1 MTSAT
6 TRQAASQRPADAA
19 AGPGV
24 GSGVGVGIG
33 VGSGAGSGAGDLDAQ
48 SLAGLLE
55 RNARAHPDK
64 PAVIHPDGPRGNRG
78 PLPAGPARG
87 PAGIPAYGTL
97 TYGEL
102 QEAVEQ
108 LAAGFTRAGITK
120 GTKTVLMAPPGP
132 ELFALVFALFRIGAV
147 PVVVDPGM
155 GVRRMLHCYRT
166 VGAEAFIGPPLAHLV
181 RLLGRRT
188 FAGIRVPVTLGR
200 HRLGRARTLAAVRA
214 LGADSAR
221 RGGTAPV
228 AAGRDDLLM
237 IGFTTGSTGPAK
249 GVEYT
254 HRMALSIARQIETVH
269 GRTSEDTSLVTLP
282 FYGVLDLVYGSTL
295 VLAPLAPARVAQAD
309 PALVVDA
316 LERFRVTTMF
326 ASPALLRTL
335 ADHLTAAVPGRHELP
350 ALRCIVGGGAPVPD
364 TTVAALRRVL
374 HADARIHVTYG
385 ATEVLPI
392 TSIEAAELLGDP
404 AADAAPAEPAVDAA
418 PAEPAADAAPA
429 EPAAGGTA
437 ARAAEGAGTCVGRPV
452 PGTRVAIL
460 PVTDGP
466 LPRLGTGARLPV
478 GRVGEIAVHGASVS
492 PRYHRSPDA
501 DRLHKVL
508 DAAADATPDAADAA
522 AETGAAAVTSGSAP
536 QRTWHRTG
544 DLGYLDEEGRLWFC
558 GRAAQRVR
566 AEHRDLHTVR
576 CEGVFNAHPL
586 VRRTALVGITDTTD
600 AMDTTDAT
608 APYGTGPAAGP
619 ASGTTADSGWG
630 RGRGGAGGAGGAGQ
644 GPRRPQRP
652 VVCVETEGDLDA
664 EAWHRLVAELRAL
677 ACAHAPTTGLE
688 QAEFLRHPG
697 FPVDIRH
704 NAKIGREELARW
716 AERRLAPP
724 TPLLSRDR
732 AAQLVPL
739 AGWAYLVGGAVWA
752 ATAGV
757 PAARLPRVLWWTD
770 AVLSIGV
777 HAAQIPL
784 ALPRARAAGI
794 GRPAAVGL
802 TLLYGATWWRKL

>member
-1 MTSAT
+1 MTSAA
-6 TRQAASQRPADAA
+6 TRQPACHRPAAGTP
-19 AGPGV
+19 GPGP
-24 GSGVGVGIG
+24 
-33 VGSGAGSGAGDLDAQ
+33 GDLDAQ

-64 PAVIHPDGPRGNRG
+64 PAVIHPQPAARRMPGSG
-78 PLPAGPARG
+78 PAGPAG
-87 PAGIPAYGTL
+87 PAAPVRPPAYGTL

-102 QEAVEQ
+102 QRAVEQ

-200 HRLGRARTLAAVRA
+200 HRLGRARTLTAVRA

-228 AAGRDDLLM
+228 AAGSDDLLM

-254 HRMALSIARQIETVH
+254 HRMALSIARQIEAVH

-316 LERFRVTTMF
+316 LERFAVTTMF

-335 ADHLTAAVPGRHELP
+335 ADHLTAAAPGRHPLP
-350 ALRCIVGGGAPVPD
+350 ALRCVVGGGAPVPD

-374 HADARIHVTYG
+374 DADARIHVTYG

-392 TSIEAAELLGDP
+392 TSIEAAELLGTAP
-404 AADAAPAEPAVDAA
+404 AAAGAPASNG
-418 PAEPAADAAPA
+418 
-429 EPAAGGTA
+429 AGTATDTGPGAGAGTA

-466 LPRLGTGARLPV
+466 LPRLAAGARLPA
-478 GRVGEIAVHGASVS
+478 GRVGEIAVHGESVS

-501 DRLHKVL
+501 DRRHKVL
-508 DAAADATPDAADAA
+508 DEHEHEHEHKPEDAA
-522 AETGAAAVTSGSAP
+522 AAATGGDAP
-536 QRTWHRTG
+536 SHRTWHRTG
-544 DLGYLDEEGRLWFC
+544 DLGYLDDEGRLWFC

-586 VRRTALVGITDTTD
+586 VRRTALVGVTDT
-600 AMDTTDAT
+600 AT
-608 APYGTGPAAGP
+608 AP
-619 ASGTTADSGWG
+619 GTTADSGWG
-630 RGRGGAGGAGGAGQ
+630 TGTGTGSGSGRGRGRGGGGGDKGVRGG
-644 GPRRPQRP
+644 QRP
-652 VVCVETEGDLDA
+652 VVCVETEGDLGP
-664 EAWHRLVAELRAL
+664 EAWHRLVGELRAL

-688 QAEFLRHPG
+688 LAEFLRHPG

-724 TPLLSRDR
+724 APLLSRDR

-752 ATAGV
+752 ATVGV

-770 AVLSIGV
+770 AALSIAG

-784 ALPRARAAGI
+784 ALPRARAAGV

>member
-6 TRQAASQRPADAA
+6 TRQAASQRPAAGA
-19 AGPGV
+19 TGPGV
-24 GSGVGVGIG
+24 GSGP
-33 VGSGAGSGAGDLDAQ
+33 AAGDLDAQ

-64 PAVIHPDGPRGNRG
+64 PAVIHPDGPGG
-78 PLPAGPARG
+78 PLGALPTGPARAAAR
-87 PAGIPAYGTL
+87 PAARSAARPPAYGTL

-102 QEAVEQ
+102 QQAVEQ

-200 HRLGRARTLAAVRA
+200 HRLGRARTLTAVRA

-254 HRMALSIARQIETVH
+254 HRMALSIARQIEAVH

-316 LERFRVTTMF
+316 LERFGVTTMF

-335 ADHLTAAVPGRHELP
+335 ADHLTAAAPGRHPLP
-350 ALRCIVGGGAPVPD
+350 ALRCVVGGGAPVPD

-392 TSIEAAELLGDP
+392 TSIEAAELLGAP
-404 AADAAPAEPAVDAA
+404 AAVGPM
-418 PAEPAADAAPA
+418 
-429 EPAAGGTA
+429 AGEGTA

-466 LPRLGTGARLPV
+466 LPRLGTGARLPA
-478 GRVGEIAVHGASVS
+478 GRVGEIAVHGESVS
-492 PRYHRSPDA
+492 PRYHLSPDA
-501 DRLHKVL
+501 DRRHKVL
-508 DAAADATPDAADAA
+508 DAASGAADAA
-522 AETGAAAVTSGSAP
+522 AGAAGAARAAGAAGAEGGSTR

-586 VRRTALVGITDTTD
+586 VRRTALVGITDTT
-600 AMDTTDAT
+600 
-608 APYGTGPAAGP
+608 PSGTGAGD
-619 ASGTTADSGWG
+619 AGRTTADSGWG
-630 RGRGGAGGAGGAGQ
+630 RGRGPSRGGAGVRQ
-644 GPRRPQRP
+644 LPQRPQRP
-652 VVCVETEGDLDA
+652 VVCVETEGHLDT

-688 QAEFLRHPG
+688 SAEFLRHPG

-724 TPLLSRDR
+724 APLLSRDR

-739 AGWAYLVGGAVWA
+739 AGWAYLVGGALWA

-770 AVLSIGV
+770 AALSIAG

-794 GRPAAVGL
+794 GRPAAAGL

>member
-6 TRQAASQRPADAA
+6 TRQAVSQRGPAAAA
-19 AGPGV
+19 AGPGI
-24 GSGVGVGIG
+24 GPDTGPGVGVGPG
-33 VGSGAGSGAGDLDAQ
+33 PGRGSGDLDAQ

-64 PAVIHPDGPRGNRG
+64 PAVIHPDRPRGIRG
-78 PLPAGPARG
+78 ALPAGPDRG
-87 PAGIPAYGTL
+87 PAEVPAYGTL
-97 TYGEL
+97 TYGRL

-200 HRLGRARTLAAVRA
+200 HRLGRARTLTAVRA
-214 LGADSAR
+214 LGADSTR

-254 HRMALSIARQIETVH
+254 HRMALSIARQIEAVH

-309 PALVVDA
+309 PALLVDA
-316 LERFRVTTMF
+316 LERFGVTTMF

-335 ADHLTAAVPGRHELP
+335 ADHLTAATPGRHELP

-392 TSIEAAELLGDP
+392 TSIEAGELLGDP
-404 AADAAPAEPAVDAA
+404 VADAASAAVADPTAPAEPAEPAA
-418 PAEPAADAAPA
+418 PAG
-429 EPAAGGTA
+429 GGTA

-492 PRYHRSPDA
+492 PRYHRSPEA

-508 DAAADATPDAADAA
+508 DATADDAADAA
-522 AETGAAAVTSGSAP
+522 ADDAADAAGTGAAAVTAGSTP

-544 DLGYLDEEGRLWFC
+544 DLGYLDEQGRLWFC

-586 VRRTALVGITDTTD
+586 VRRTALVGVTDTTS
-600 AMDTTDAT
+600 
-608 APYGTGPAAGP
+608 PHGTGPAAGP

-664 EAWHRLVAELRAL
+664 EAWPRLVAELRAL
-677 ACAHAPTTGLE
+677 ACAHPPTTGLE

-724 TPLLSRDR
+724 APLLSRDR
-732 AAQLVPL
+732 AEQLVPL

-770 AVLSIGV
+770 AVLSIAG

-794 GRPAAVGL
+794 GRPAAAGL

>member
-1 MTSAT
+1 MTSAA
-6 TRQAASQRPADAA
+6 TRQAASQRPPAGA

-24 GSGVGVGIG
+24 GSGTGTGP
-33 VGSGAGSGAGDLDAQ
+33 GDLDAQ

-64 PAVIHPDGPRGNRG
+64 PAVIHPDGPHGIRGV
-78 PLPAGPARG
+78 LPAGPARV
-87 PAGIPAYGTL
+87 PAQPPAYGTL

-102 QEAVEQ
+102 QQAVEQ

-200 HRLGRARTLAAVRA
+200 HPLGRARTLTAVRA

-254 HRMALSIARQIETVH
+254 HRMALSIARQIEAVH
-269 GRTSEDTSLVTLP
+269 GRTSQDTSLVTLP

-309 PALVVDA
+309 PTLVVDA
-316 LERFRVTTMF
+316 LERFGVTTMF

-335 ADHLTAAVPGRHELP
+335 AEHLTAAAPGRHPLP
-350 ALRCIVGGGAPVPD
+350 ALRCVVGGGAPVPD
-364 TTVAALRRVL
+364 ATVAALRRVL

-392 TSIEAAELLGDP
+392 TSIEATELLGAP
-404 AADAAPAEPAVDAA
+404 VAAPGAVEAVEPVGAVAG
-418 PAEPAADAAPA
+418 
-429 EPAAGGTA
+429 GGTA

-466 LPRLGTGARLPV
+466 LSRLATGARLPA
-478 GRVGEIAVHGASVS
+478 GRVGEIAVHGESVS

-501 DRLHKVL
+501 DRRHKVL
-508 DAAADATPDAADAA
+508 DATADVADVAHIADAAGAAGTAADAADAA
-522 AETGAAAVTSGSAP
+522 ATEGSSTP

-586 VRRTALVGITDTTD
+586 VRRTALVGITDTTPSGT
-600 AMDTTDAT
+600 DTRTT
-608 APYGTGPAAGP
+608 AGTTAGTTT
-619 ASGTTADSGWG
+619 GTTADSGWG
-630 RGRGGAGGAGGAGQ
+630 RGRGGDGVRQ
-644 GPRRPQRP
+644 RPQRP
-652 VVCVETEGDLDA
+652 VVCVETEGDLDP
-664 EAWHRLVAELRAL
+664 ETWHRLVAELRAL

-688 QAEFLRHPG
+688 LAEFLRHPG

-704 NAKIGREELARW
+704 NAKIGREELAHW

-724 TPLLSRDR
+724 APLLSRDR

-770 AVLSIGV
+770 AVLSIAG

-794 GRPAAVGL
+794 GRPAATGL